1 MSQSLAQRLLA
12 QRQHWV
18 ETAPGKKVSFLRPRE
33 TEFGQ
38 LAGGV
43 TAEHVCQYVTGW
55 AGYTE
60 ADVLGPTH
68 GANDPAPFSPELWA
82 EYVRD
87 RVELLSTVAHEISA
101 VVTAHINKRAED
113 AKN

>member
-1 MSQSLAQRLLA
+1 MASLAQRLQA
-12 QRQHWV
+12 QRLHWV

-33 TEFGQ
+33 TEFAQ

-43 TAEHVCQYVTGW
+43 TADHVCQFVTGW

-60 ADVLGPTH
+60 ADVLGAGLGSSDEAVFT
-68 GANDPAPFSPELWA
+68 PELWA
-82 EYVRD
+82 EFVRD
-87 RVELLSTVAHEISA
+87 RVELLSIVAREISA
-101 VVTAHINKRAED
+101 VVTAHISKRADD